1 MNKQIKNS
9 LLLLLTATIWGT
21 AFVAQ
26 SAGMDHIGPITF
38 NGFRTLIGAAVL
50 FPIILVMNFFEKR
63 NKQNIDHGNLET
75 INLTEDAQTIK
86 KSRIELIKGGVICGV
101 VLFVAT
107 TSQQFGIKSTS
118 VGKAGFI
125 TAFYIVLVPIL
136 GLFIKKRCSI
146 IVYFSVVLALIGLAI
161 MCIDFSDLSLLP
173 GDLLLMFSA
182 LMFSVHILII
192 DHYSPKVEGI
202 KLSCLQFLV
211 CGMVSIIPMLIFE
224 DVQMSALIEGWFPL
238 VYAGAFSSGVA
249 YTLQI
254 IGQRDMNPTIASL
267 ILSLESVISVIAGWL
282 LLGQILSG
290 REVLGCIIIF
300 IAIILTQLPV
310 KKKDIA

>member
-26 SAGMDHIGPITF
+26 SAGMNHIGPITF

-50 FPIILVMNFFEKR
+50 FPCILVINYYKKH
-63 NKQNIDHGNLET
+63 NKKDT
-75 INLTEDAQTIK
+75 AAVEDALTLKTK
-86 KSRIELIKGGVICGV
+86 KRDLIRGGVLCGL

-107 TSQQFGIKSTS
+107 TTQQIAIKSTS

-136 GLFIKKRCSI
+136 GLFIKKKCNF
-146 IVYFSVVLALIGLAI
+146 IVYISVVLALIGLAVL
-161 MCIDFSDLSLLP
+161 CVDFNDIELLP
-173 GDLLLMFSA
+173 ADLLLMFSA

-202 KLSCLQFLV
+202 KLSCLQFFV
-211 CGMVSIIPMLIFE
+211 CGTVSLIPMFIFE
-224 DVQMSALIEGWFPL
+224 NVEIAAIMEGWFPL
-238 VYAGAFSSGVA
+238 VYAGAFSSGLA

-254 IGQRDMNPTIASL
+254 LGQRDMNPTVASL

-282 LLGQILSG
+282 LLGQVLSP
-290 REVLGCIIIF
+290 RELFGCVIIF
-300 IAIILTQLPV
+300 VAIVLTQLPT
-310 KKKDIA
+310 KNKNN